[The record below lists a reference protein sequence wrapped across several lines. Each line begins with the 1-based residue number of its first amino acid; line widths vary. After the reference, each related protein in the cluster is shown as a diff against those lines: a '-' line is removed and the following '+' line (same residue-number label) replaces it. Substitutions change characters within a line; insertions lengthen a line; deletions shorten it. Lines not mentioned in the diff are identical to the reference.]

1 MASVPP
7 TEWKKGHLFG
17 GFPCARHSV
26 GDIISQLILT
36 TILWDSFGKTASW
49 HLPVF
54 YCQSPGFLSWQQN
67 TQLKTN
73 KQSNIIQYNTYTHQ
87 NSNSSSDTFFF
98 FSSKGWLCDPGLSI
112 EIISRKSKG
121 EGVCLFVFVFGF
133 WWGFFAS
140 KKTKMEPQKANV
152 RPPPIPENGH
162 CLEVDPQFCALR
174 VDVTHKDGEAWRSKE
189 ACFLETSLSSTII

>member
-36 TILWDSFGKTASW
+36 TILRDSFGKTASW

-54 YCQSPGFLSWQQN
+54 YCQSPGFLSWQQY

-98 FSSKGWLCDPGLSI
+98 FFQQGVAMWPRSVHRDNKQ
-112 EIISRKSKG
+112 EIQGRG
-121 EGVCLFVFVFGF
+121 CLFVCVCF
-133 WWGFFAS
+133 WFLVGFFLPVKRQRWNH
-140 KKTKMEPQKANV
+140 KKLMSDHLPSLKMDTA
-152 RPPPIPENGH
+152 
-162 CLEVDPQFCALR
+162 
-174 VDVTHKDGEAWRSKE
+174 
-189 ACFLETSLSSTII
+189 